1 MSANEEVSAMKDSPS
16 EDAFEF
22 FCEGRTPSG
31 PYWDLLL
38 GYWRASLESPENILF
53 LKYKDLK
60 NETEYWVKK
69 IAQFMG
75 YPFSFEEE
83 NKAVVQK
90 IIHLCSFE
98 NMSSLEGNKNGMV
111 KLEIG
116 IKKYRVK
123 MLSSKIIIF

>member
-1 MSANEEVSAMKDSPS
+1 M
-16 EDAFEF
+16 
-22 FCEGRTPSG
+22 
-31 PYWDLLL
+31 
-38 GYWRASLESPENILF
+38 ESPENILF

-60 NETEYWVKK
+60 NETEYWVTK

-75 YPFSFEEE
+75 YPFSLEEE

-98 NMSSLEGNKNGMV
+98 NMSSLEVNKNGMV

-116 IKKYRVK
+116 ITKYRVN